1 MKKIVISGFVLLLCF
16 CFVQSTHAQLL
27 KKLKD
32 KANQVLN
39 KKATDTVA
47 STVATEAGL
56 PTNKTGGGLTN
67 TPPPDVNEQMTEAE
81 QAYTASKYSDARF
94 AIQQALIG
102 VEIQLGKEIMK
113 SLPDAI
119 TNLPKDTTED
129 KIVSNQWG
137 LSNLTIQRVYEDGKD
152 KRLTTTIGNNPAYAG
167 IANIYFSNMY
177 VQSNGSD
184 QQNVKQV
191 KVKGNKA
198 IIQYDDSKGYTLMVP
213 LGQTSLIVLE
223 CINFA
228 SEADVMA
235 AANSFDID
243 NIKRMLG
250 EQ

>member
-1 MKKIVISGFVLLLCF
+1 MKKIIISGFVLLLSF
-16 CFVQSTHAQLL
+16 CFIQSAHAQLL

-39 KKATDTVA
+39 KKTSDTVDSTVA
-47 STVATEAGL
+47 SEAGL
-56 PTNKTGGGLTN
+56 PANKKGGGLTN

-81 QAYTASKYSDARF
+81 QAYTASKYSDARY

-102 VEIQLGKEIMK
+102 VEIQLGREIIK
-113 SLPDAI
+113 SLPDAVGS
-119 TNLPKDTTED
+119 LPKDTTED

-167 IANIYFSNMY
+167 IANIYFNNMY
-177 VQSNGSD
+177 VQSNGD
-184 QQNVKQV
+184 QQNIKQV
-191 KVKGNKA
+191 KVKGYKA
-198 IIQYDDSKGYTLMVP
+198 IIQYDDNKGYTLMVP
-213 LGQTSLIVLE
+213 LGQTSLIVWE
-223 CINFA
+223 CVNFA
-228 SEADVMA
+228 TEAEVMA